1 MPAADSLLSCPS
13 LPAAAPGTVH
23 LCDGQPAGI
32 DVSWIISLM
41 ASLTPS
47 QTVLALAMINMFANF
62 GGFVGNYLIGAL
74 KQASGNYY
82 SSIWMLGGIMV
93 LAACLVS
100 LFPMAWAL
108 PVAVSKGATASEKE
122 GCSQEVKGSGG
133 LAASCGVA
141 AGKSEAGRGGDDTSK
156 VTEGGR
162 R

>member
-1 MPAADSLLSCPS
+1 MS
-13 LPAAAPGTVH
+13 
-23 LCDGQPAGI
+23 
-32 DVSWIISLM
+32 
-41 ASLTPS
+41 SLTPS

-108 PVAVSKGATASEKE
+108 PAASSVGATA
-122 GCSQEVKGSGG
+122 
-133 LAASCGVA
+133 A
-141 AGKSEAGRGGDDTSK
+141 AGEEEDCCSSPGLKDTCDAAEECGAAAKGDAGRGDGDDASK
-156 VTEGGR
+156 GTER
-162 R
+162 V

>member
-1 MPAADSLLSCPS
+1 
-13 LPAAAPGTVH
+13 
-23 LCDGQPAGI
+23 
-32 DVSWIISLM
+32 M

-47 QTVLALAMINMFANF
+47 QTVLALAIINMFANF

-108 PVAVSKGATASEKE
+108 PASRGAPAGGEK
-122 GCSQEVKGSGG
+122 GCSQELKRSGG
-133 LAASCGVA
+133 SAAECGVA
-141 AGKSEAGRGGDDTSK
+141 AGSEAGRGGDDDDDDDDTRK
-156 VTEGGR
+156 VTEG
-162 R
+162 